1 MFQIHPAHG
10 LRDSLRFVVFE
21 REWLRRCHRAKSASA
36 RATIASDHESSG
48 ALAPAFPTIRTLR
61 ALANRVQ
68 PQIGNQRFSR
78 KENRI
83 RWQPHFYP
91 RRFLRLMQDWINLRA
106 GHSKK
111 VTTLKTLQKS
121 NRCASPLRM
130 PSRTIVAHA
139 VAQFRFA
146 GRRHS
151 PYDFWHDSNPV
162 ASGF

>member
-48 ALAPAFPTIRTLR
+48 ALAPAFPSIRTLR

-83 RWQPHFYP
+83 RRQPYFDP
-91 RRFLRLMQDWINLRA
+91 GRFLRLMQGWIDLRA
-106 GHSKK
+106 GHFEKSYSVKNVTK
-111 VTTLKTLQKS
+111 VKS
-121 NRCASPLRM
+121 MRIALLIPTPHYCRAPDRAISVCRQAAFSLRF
-130 PSRTIVAHA
+130 PT
-139 VAQFRFA
+139 
-146 GRRHS
+146 
-151 PYDFWHDSNPV
+151 
-162 ASGF
+162 

>member
-36 RATIASDHESSG
+36 RATVASDHESSG

-83 RWQPHFYP
+83 RRQPHLYP
-91 RRFLRLMQDWINLRA
+91 RRFLRLMQGWINLRA
-106 GHSKK
+106 GHSNKSYNVKNVTK
-111 VTTLKTLQKS
+111 VKSLRITLPKPTPHHRRAPDRAISVCRQAAFS
-121 NRCASPLRM
+121 LR
-130 PSRTIVAHA
+130 
-139 VAQFRFA
+139 FL
-146 GRRHS
+146 
-151 PYDFWHDSNPV
+151 
-162 ASGF
+162 